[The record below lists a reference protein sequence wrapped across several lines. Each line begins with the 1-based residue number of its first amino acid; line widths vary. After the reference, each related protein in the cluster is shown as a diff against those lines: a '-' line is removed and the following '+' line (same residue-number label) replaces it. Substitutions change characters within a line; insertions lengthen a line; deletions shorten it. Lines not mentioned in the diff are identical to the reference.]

1 MDVWNILK
9 NFLNIKQNEC
19 FLLITAHSRCSK
31 PEATDKVCGG
41 GRIHSGGEP
50 ESLLFPI
57 GCHIKE
63 KEDELLVL
71 ILPLLIL

>member
-9 NFLNIKQNEC
+9 NFLNIQQNEC

-50 ESLLFPI
+50 ESP
-57 GCHIKE
+57 
-63 KEDELLVL
+63 
-71 ILPLLIL
+71 